1 MNFASFA
8 VNTLSTTMVYALFA
22 MAVVFAYRTGR
33 ILFFCVGEIGTVSAY
48 VMAEVWSWS
57 GQTVAGL
64 PFAVLATLG
73 VDVAGGVVLFF
84 ILSQEKQD
92 DPFVGTAITIA
103 LAIILVGV
111 MSVIWGSSVEQLP
124 LVKGFVT
131 IGGATLPL
139 VGLVAIAVGA
149 LTVLTVLPLFYW
161 TPIGVELQAVAEN
174 RQLAM
179 LNGIPVER
187 RMLMTWIGACILCGI
202 GAVLAG
208 AVSAIS
214 VEGSAIG
221 FSGIVAAII
230 GGLTS
235 PGGALAGAL
244 ILATGENLIS
254 LFFDVRYSTVVPVAF
269 LLILLMV
276 RPWGLSSRVERIFR
290 T

>member
-1 MNFASFA
+1 MNAAPFA

-22 MAVVFAYRTGR
+22 LAVVFAYRTGR

-48 VMAEVWSWS
+48 VMAAVWDRS
-57 GQTVAGL
+57 GQAAIDLPLAILAAVA
-64 PFAVLATLG
+64 
-73 VDVAGGVVLFF
+73 VDVTMGCILFV
-84 ILSQEKQD
+84 ILRQEKQE

-103 LAIILVGV
+103 IAIILVGL
-111 MSVIWGSSVEQLP
+111 MSVMWGSSVEQLP

-131 IGGATLPL
+131 FAGATLPL
-139 VGLVAIAVGA
+139 VSFVAIAVGA
-149 LTVLTVLPLFYW
+149 LAVSTALILLYW
-161 TPIGVELQAVAEN
+161 TPIGIELQAVAEN
-174 RQLAM
+174 RQLAS
-179 LNGIPVER
+179 LNGIPVDR
-187 RMLMTWIGACILCGI
+187 RILMTWIAACTLSGI
-202 GAVLAG
+202 GAVLSG
-208 AVSAIS
+208 AVSSIS

-254 LFFDVRYSTVVPVAF
+254 LFFDVRYSTVVPVA
-269 LLILLMV
+269 LLLLLLMV